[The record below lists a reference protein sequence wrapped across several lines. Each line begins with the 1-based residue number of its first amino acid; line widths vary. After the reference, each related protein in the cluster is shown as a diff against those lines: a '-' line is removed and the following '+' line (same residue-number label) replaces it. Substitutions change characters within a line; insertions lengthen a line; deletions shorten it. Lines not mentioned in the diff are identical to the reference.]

1 MKDKYKSTGYIKDVS
16 NDMKR
21 LDELN
26 SAKTLVM
33 RQYAPVML
41 AFIFLVSVG
50 IMVASVM
57 DTSGSSIIYII
68 AGVVCGYMALNI
80 GANDVANNVGPA
92 VGSKSI
98 TMLGA
103 VALAAVFEVAG
114 AFIAGGDVTSTI
126 SKGIISV
133 DDTMS
138 SAVFITAMFSAL
150 FAAAIWLNIA
160 TWFGAPVSTTHSIVG
175 GVAGAGIM
183 AVGFG
188 VVNWAKMGSI
198 ALSWVISPLASGL
211 IAAMF
216 YYALRH
222 LVLKRAD
229 KISAARVWVPVYI
242 AIMSSGFSMY
252 LMIKGLKKI
261 IKFNGSFVLIS
272 GFFIFV
278 LAIFLTRPIITR
290 VSKNM
295 DNTALNVSKLFQWPL
310 IISAALLSFAHGAN
324 DVANA
329 IGPLAA
335 IVSVA
340 DTGVVGAKA
349 VIPVWVMFI
358 GAMGISVGLLL
369 FGPKLIKEVGEGI
382 TRLDR
387 VRASCVALSAAL
399 TVLFASWLG
408 LPVSSTHIA
417 VGGIFGI
424 GLYREWVDYRTR
436 RALKQPE
443 DLKHLQKRK
452 LVRRRALVT
461 IASAWIITVPASGL
475 LSAGL
480 YKILNTIG
488 FSNMF

>member
-1 MKDKYKSTGYIKDVS
+1 MQDKYRKTSYIKDVS

-21 LDELN
+21 LDEMNL
-26 SAKTLVM
+26 AKTTIM
-33 RQYAPVML
+33 RGYAPIMVSFL
-41 AFIFLVSVG
+41 FLVSIG
-50 IMVASVM
+50 IMI
-57 DTSGSSIIYII
+57 SSIVGTHSSMAIYVI
-68 AGVVCGYMALNI
+68 AGVMCGYMALNI

-98 TMLGA
+98 TMMGA

-114 AFIAGGDVTSTI
+114 AFLAGGDVTGTI
-126 SKGIISV
+126 SKGIITV
-133 DDTMS
+133 DS
-138 SAVFITAMFSAL
+138 SMDSAIFITVMFSAL
-150 FAAAIWLNIA
+150 FAAALWLNLA
-160 TWFGAPVSTTHSIVG
+160 TWVGAPVSTTHSIVG
-175 GVAGAGIM
+175 GVAGAGVM
-183 AVGFG
+183 ALGFG

-211 IAAMF
+211 IAAIF
-216 YYALRH
+216 YYALRK
-222 LVLKRAD
+222 LVLKQNN
-229 KISAARVWVPVYI
+229 KILAARTWVPIYI

-261 IKFNGSFVLIS
+261 VEFNSDVVLIS
-272 GFFIFV
+272 GA
-278 LAIFLTRPIITR
+278 AIFFLVIFLMRPIISR
-290 VSKNM
+290 VSKDM
-295 DNTALNVSKLFQWPL
+295 ENTALNVSKLFQWPL

-340 DTGVVGAKA
+340 DVGIVGAKA
-349 VIPVWVMFI
+349 AIPMWVMFI

-369 FGPKLIKEVGEGI
+369 FGPKLIKQVGENI

-424 GLYREWVDYRTR
+424 GLYREWVDLRKR
-436 RALKQPE
+436 RALKKPE
-443 DLKHLQKRK
+443 ALKHLQKRK

-461 IASAWIITVPASGL
+461 IASAWIITVPAAAA
-475 LSAGL
+475 LSACIF
-480 YKILNTIG
+480 ILLNVIG
-488 FSNMF
+488 FADLF

>member
-1 MKDKYKSTGYIKDVS
+1 MKDQYKKSAYIKDVS
-16 NDMKR
+16 RDIER

-26 SAKTLVM
+26 DAKKTVM
-33 RQYAPVML
+33 RAYAPVTISFL
-41 AFIFLVSVG
+41 FLVIVG
-50 IMVASVM
+50 VMVASVM
-57 DTSGSSIIYII
+57 GTASATIYII
-68 AGVVCGYMALNI
+68 AGVMCGYMALNI

-98 TMLGA
+98 TMMGA
-103 VALAAVFEVAG
+103 VMLAAVFEVAG

-133 DDTMS
+133 DEGVDP
-138 SAVFITAMFSAL
+138 AIFITAMFSAL
-150 FAAAIWLNIA
+150 FAAALWLNLA
-160 TWFGAPVSTTHSIVG
+160 TWVGAPVSTTHSIVG
-175 GVAGAGIM
+175 GVTGAGIM
-183 AVGFG
+183 ALGFG
-188 VVNWAKMGSI
+188 VVHWAKMGGI
-198 ALSWVISPLASGL
+198 ALSWIISPLASGL
-211 IAAMF
+211 IAAIF

-222 LVLKRAD
+222 LVLKRRN
-229 KISAARVWVPVYI
+229 KIEAARVWVPVYI

-261 IKFNGSFVLIS
+261 IKFDDSVVLIA
-272 GFFIFV
+272 GVIIFFF
-278 LAIFLTRPIITR
+278 AIVLTRPIIAR
-290 VSKNM
+290 LSKNM

-349 VIPVWVMFI
+349 SIPLWVMFI
-358 GAMGISVGLLL
+358 GASGIAVGLLL
-369 FGPKLIKEVGEGI
+369 FGPKLIREVGEGI

-424 GLYREWVDYRTR
+424 GLYREWVDYRQR
-436 RALKQPE
+436 RALREPE
-443 DLKHLQKRK
+443 DKTHLQKRK

-461 IASAWIITVPASGL
+461 IASAWIITVPVSAL
-475 LSAGL
+475 LSAGI
-480 YKILNTIG
+480 YIVLNTVG
-488 FSNMF
+488 FTDLF